1 MPDSVKLSG
10 TFQSI
15 FLVQDAL
22 EQYSFYAFTD
32 VRVILLPADCGNMIT
47 VDSGLYGTGSP
58 VNGKYLKVFIAAVI
72 I

>member
-47 VDSGLYGTGSP
+47 VDSGLNCTGSL
-58 VNGKYLKVFIAAVI
+58 VNGKYQKVFIAAVI
-72 I
+72 V